1 MKITVVSVEPDSQV
15 TTMVAKETVPL
26 MDSWILFALPV
37 QLYVLFVIL
46 PFPTSAVIPLVKVLP
61 LVVVDIAVI
70 LLVEEMVIV
79 YPL

>member
-1 MKITVVSVEPDSQV
+1 
-15 TTMVAKETVPL
+15 

-61 LVVVDIAVI
+61 PLVVEIAVI